1 MWNNNYGQPQYMTY
15 QPQQYQRMQPAQQAP
30 IQQPQQ
36 PAYSLQPTI
45 LQYATE
51 EEVSAYIVPVGGQ
64 VLAFDPNK
72 NVMYIKSLD
81 QLGRPVF
88 KRYKFDE
95 ITANA
100 EVEEPK
106 PNYVRKE
113 DLSEYATKADIK
125 RLAECIA
132 KLNGGT
138 NGQSKQA

>member
-1 MWNNNYGQPQYMTY
+1 MWMNNYGQSPYMY
-15 QPQQYQRMQPAQQAP
+15 QPQYQRTLPTAQQP
-30 IQQPQQ
+30 QQQQTQQ

-95 ITANA
+95 ITASTA
-100 EVEEPK
+100 VEEPK
-106 PNYVRKE
+106 PDYVRKE

-138 NGQSKQA
+138 NGQSKQT

>member
-95 ITANA
+95 VTANA

>member
-1 MWNNNYGQPQYMTY
+1 MWNNNYGQTPYMTY

-30 IQQPQQ
+30 MQQPQQ

-100 EVEEPK
+100 EVENPK
-106 PNYVRKE
+106 PNYVCKE

>member
-1 MWNNNYGQPQYMTY
+1 MWMNNYGQSPYMY
-15 QPQQYQRMQPAQQAP
+15 QPQYQRTLPTAH
-30 IQQPQQ
+30 QPQQ
-36 PAYSLQPTI
+36 PQTHQPAFSI
-45 LQYATE
+45 QPPIFQSPTE
-51 EEVSAYIVPVGGQ
+51 QHDSAYIVPVGGQ

-95 ITANA
+95 ITASTA
-100 EVEEPK
+100 VEEPK
-106 PNYVRKE
+106 PDYVRKE

>member
-1 MWNNNYGQPQYMTY
+1 MWNNNYGQAPYMTY

-64 VLAFDPNK
+64 VLAFDSNK